1 MSVPTES
8 YRKVAY
14 DLRPAKQ
21 VERRMLIDTLQ
32 ILMAND
38 FPIRDYQYTGMGSI
52 YFFDFVLFHKLLGV
66 RKMLSVEWDKTIP
79 ARIDFNKPYADIAVE
94 MEAIGDVLPTLD
106 TDTKHLLWLD
116 YDDRLT
122 ETAVN
127 DAVFAARHVPA
138 GSILL
143 ITVDVEPPS
152 DGKSP
157 AEWRL
162 YYEEQ
167 AKQYFQFDWDDSAF
181 SLSALP
187 RTNARI
193 LFNAIESGLASRK
206 SVRFKPLFNF
216 WYADGHA
223 MLTVGGMIASD
234 VEESRLNGCDF
245 SRSSFL
251 RFDVDSS
258 PFEIR
263 PPKLTRKERLL
274 LDHHMPCADD
284 WKPAEFELK
293 KEELDAYREIYRFYP
308 AYAELLV

>member
-1 MSVPTES
+1 MSAPTAS

-21 VERRMLIDTLQ
+21 VERRMLIDTLE
-32 ILMAND
+32 ILMANS

-52 YFFDFVLFHKLLGV
+52 YFFDFILFHKLLGI
-66 RKMLSVEWDKTIP
+66 RKMLSVEWDRTIRE
-79 ARIDFNKPYADIAVE
+79 RIKFNKPYAEIAVE
-94 MEAIGDVLPTLD
+94 MEAIGDVLPKLD
-106 TDTKHLLWLD
+106 TDTKHLVWLD

-127 DAVFAARHVPA
+127 DTVFAARHVPV

-143 ITVDVEPPS
+143 VTVDVEPPS
-152 DGKSP
+152 DGNSP
-157 AEWRL
+157 SEWRL

-167 AKQYFQFDWDDSAF
+167 AKQYFQFDWKDEAF
-181 SLSALP
+181 SQSELP
-187 RTNARI
+187 ATNARI

-206 SVRFKPLFNF
+206 SARFKPLFNF
-216 WYADGHA
+216 LYADGHA
-223 MLTVGGMIASD
+223 MLTVGGMIVGD
-234 VEESRLNGCDF
+234 VEEARLNGCDF
-245 SRSSFL
+245 SRSPFL
-251 RFDVDSS
+251 RRDVNDR
-258 PFEIR
+258 PFEIK

-274 LDHHMPCADD
+274 LDHHMPCKDD

-293 KEELDAYREIYRFYP
+293 KDELDAYREIYRFYP